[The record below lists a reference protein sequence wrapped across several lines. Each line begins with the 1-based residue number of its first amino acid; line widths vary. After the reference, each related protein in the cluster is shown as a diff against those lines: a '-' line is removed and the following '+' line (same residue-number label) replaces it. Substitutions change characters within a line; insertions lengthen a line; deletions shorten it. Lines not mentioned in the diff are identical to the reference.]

1 MKTKK
6 SEKKTKLKKQQ
17 RKKQHRKVVTYSI
30 STQKFNENAKKS
42 NYVVWPASSSATLA
56 LKRENN
62 MVNIKIV

>member
-6 SEKKTKLKKQQ
+6 SEKKTKLKKQ
-17 RKKQHRKVVTYSI
+17 HRKVVTYRI